1 MDRLTFLPSSLGWEM
16 TSPPPNVGMLGMMV
30 GLLSEGILDMRLPSM
45 SVTLFM
51 CALMADMPSLYS
63 CREIDDES
71 SFANAFVKPSVL
83 GTLSKRGG
91 FEVAPVTS
99 TSFGLSSCDI

>member
-1 MDRLTFLPSSLGWEM
+1 MKVQANHGKVTQNMHGASRNYRYVWDVS
-16 TSPPPNVGMLGMMV
+16 
-30 GLLSEGILDMRLPSM
+30 ILDMRLPSM

-71 SFANAFVKPSVL
+71 SFANVFVKPSVL
-83 GTLSKRGG
+83 GTLSKRGE
-91 FEVAPVTS
+91 FEVAPGTS
-99 TSFGLSSCDI
+99 SSLGLSSCDILLRRQSP